1 MAKLIQNDLM
11 DTLIPYSAELGLVP
25 DAAKVSE
32 AMVAD
37 LDSAS
42 LLEAIQVRAS
52 TLTPVIEEILHFRPS
67 SHWGIN
73 E

>member
-1 MAKLIQNDLM
+1 MDSLIS
-11 DTLIPYSAELGLVP
+11 YSVELGLAP
-25 DAAKVSE
+25 DIVKPPE
-32 AMVAD
+32 AIVAR
-37 LDSAS
+37 LDSAL
-42 LLEAIQVRAS
+42 LLEAIRVRAS